1 MKQWKKVKRLFRR
14 LTKTYRRQLPVA
26 GIILAIVFI
35 FAIGSVAIRGTR
47 ETDVYAA
54 AGSKGHENH
63 VSIYAVPSGIAGVI
77 TGVLETKPSKDA
89 VERIGTSCEEV
100 IVGQRK
106 RKIESVGTMNAAQ
119 AAETAVN
126 NLYHCSNEMSAQAT
140 IMSDNDYATLLSIVE
155 AESGGE
161 DIEGRI
167 MVANVILNRV
177 ASDRFPDSVYDVVW
191 EVVGGMAQFS
201 PTEDGRISS
210 VTISETTEEA
220 VKKAIEGTDLSEGAL
235 FFVAKDQASQD
246 NVKWFESDLKP
257 LFEHGVH
264 SFYTYPDL

>member
-1 MKQWKKVKRLFRR
+1 MKQWKKVKRIFKR
-14 LTKTYRRQLPVA
+14 LTRTYRRQLPMA
-26 GIILAIVFI
+26 GIILGFIFI
-35 FAIGSVAIRGTR
+35 FAVGGTAIRGTK

-54 AGSKGHENH
+54 AGTEDYTQ
-63 VSIYAVPSGIAGVI
+63 SISTYAVSTGISGVI
-77 TGVLETKPSKDA
+77 TGVMETRPPQDM

-106 RKIESVGTMNAAQ
+106 RKIESVGTLNAAW
-119 AAETAVN
+119 AAQQTVSSMN
-126 NLYHCSNEMSAQAT
+126 QCSSEMSTQSA

-161 DIEGRI
+161 DLEGRI

-177 ASDRFPDSVYDVVW
+177 ESDRFPDNVYDVVW

-220 VKKAIEGTDLSEGAL
+220 VKKALEGTDLSQGAL
-235 FFVAKDQASQD
+235 FFVAKDQANKD